1 MAADRSLGR
10 DVHFYDISR
19 QDQALGG
26 LMLTP
31 SITER
36 TFLFALGILIVLA
49 HPYEVYLRGSDTPV
63 RPTDEPLQAGKY
75 DIKSDSPYGR
85 VFITNEWCIT
95 RILSPT
101 VSGRDEAFR
110 QRVRERDRKC
120 VITGVANPDRLIAL
134 NDWSSYH
141 AAHIFPLSGEDWFI
155 RNSFSPWITNRAGER
170 DTGINS
176 CQNGLLMLSH
186 IHEKFDNFSIS
197 INPDDNYRIITF
209 RDDVF
214 NVGGRLLDPV
224 CRDPSDE
231 NSVRDEL
238 LRWHFRQAVLANMRG
253 AGEPVFE
260 TDFPPGSDMVGE
272 IRNGPDAMKR
282 MEAELFSRLGGL
294 SLA

>member
-1 MAADRSLGR
+1 
-10 DVHFYDISR
+10 
-19 QDQALGG
+19 
-26 LMLTP
+26 
-31 SITER
+31 
-36 TFLFALGILIVLA
+36 
-49 HPYEVYLRGSDTPV
+49 
-63 RPTDEPLQAGKY
+63 
-75 DIKSDSPYGR
+75 
-85 VFITNEWCIT
+85 
-95 RILSPT
+95 
-101 VSGRDEAFR
+101 
-110 QRVRERDRKC
+110 RDRKC

-141 AAHIFPLSGEDWFI
+141 AAHIFPLSGEDWFV
-155 RNSFSPWITNRAGER
+155 RNSFSRWITNRAGER

-214 NVGGRLLDPV
+214 NVGGRLLDP
-224 CRDPSDE
+224 SDE
-231 NSVRDEL
+231 NSVRNEL
-238 LRWHFRQAVLANMRG
+238 LRLHFRQAVLANMRG

-272 IRNGPDAMKR
+272 IRNGPDAIKR